1 MCIDYRQ
8 LNKVTIK
15 NKCTFLTIDDPFDQ
29 LRGAICFSMIDLKFY
44 YHQLKERE
52 SDIPKITL
60 KTRYSHYYFLEI
72 SFVLTNAH
80 ATLIDLMNKVLELY
94 HDMLVIVF
102 INEILIYSYNEKDH
116 ATHRR
121 IFLLTLKDQK
131 LYAKFS
137 KCEF

>member
-1 MCIDYRQ
+1 
-8 LNKVTIK
+8 
-15 NKCTFLTIDDPFDQ
+15 
-29 LRGAICFSMIDLKFY
+29 MIDLKFY

-60 KTRYSHYYFLEI
+60 KTRYSHYDFLEI

-80 ATLIDLMNKVLELY
+80 ATLMDLMNKVLESY